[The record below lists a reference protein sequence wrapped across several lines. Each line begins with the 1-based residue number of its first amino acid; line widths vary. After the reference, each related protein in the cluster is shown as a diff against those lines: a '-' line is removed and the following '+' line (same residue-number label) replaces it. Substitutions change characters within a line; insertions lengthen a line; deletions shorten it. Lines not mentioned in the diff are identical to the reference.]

1 MRDRLG
7 IAPTMLTK
15 RLNRLADEGFLTRE
29 TLADDG
35 RGTLY
40 RPTAAALPLNAVI
53 ASVEAF
59 VDRAPCPFNEP
70 GGPPDDRGEA

>member
-7 IAPTMLTK
+7 IAPTMLTA
-15 RLNRLADEGFLTRE
+15 RLNRLAEEGLLTRGNVAE
-29 TLADDG
+29 DG

-40 RPTAAALPLNAVI
+40 RPTAAAQPLLTVI

-59 VDRAPCPFNEP
+59 AEGASVPSQGRMLVLPRCGDR
-70 GGPPDDRGEA
+70 